1 MKDVYR
7 MNRAVSSRA
16 VTHRRA
22 VTGLATVALLKANFD
37 EGSDHIAMF
46 LPFVLDAVAALGS
59 DDFDVS
65 DVRNLVFTRHRLSI
79 PDATLRTLLQRA
91 AKRVIVRREYRRYF
105 RNREALSDADITPAR
120 ERVEREQ
127 GQLAAALRVFAA
139 ARSRPIASNEEALT
153 LLLGFL
159 ADNEIAMLL
168 DREAPVR
175 GAQHLSLSPRDTRL
189 VARFINDLCLPHAQ
203 LGPYLRG
210 AIEGLVLQNALL
222 LKDIATAPR
231 KFIDLSVYLDTG
243 LLLRVLG
250 FEGPAAKIAAREGL
264 ELLRATNARLAV
276 FEKTVDEIRRIL
288 AIYENKLG
296 TAEGRRSLRPTEVTR
311 YFLTERYSP
320 ADVRQAS
327 ALVEKQLRQLGI
339 EIRPIPLRDPRFT
352 RDETTLTQG
361 LTRPDAPQA
370 DPVEPRVQ
378 HDVDCV
384 AAILTLREGRTPESL
399 DTARAI
405 FATTSAGVVQTVR
418 EWWQASGEPGLP
430 PIIHYI
436 ALSNA
441 AWLKRPGAATDL
453 KVRELTALC
462 AAALRPSRATWDRFV
477 QHLRRL
483 EESGELS
490 TDEAIAVTASGLT
503 DKLLSAVED
512 EDGIDA
518 GTLDDVIERVKA
530 AYRAEADQRVALA
543 EAHAA
548 LQAEQRRQAELKVLS
563 IADFCA
569 RWLARLAFT
578 PAFLLV
584 VVGSFTELPKA
595 FPGFGSVS
603 REVPWFSAV
612 AVAGLSVYALYHDP
626 LKGWRRSLEAWLRK
640 KFRARLL
647 GNVVET

>member
-1 MKDVYR
+1 

-46 LPFVLDAVAALGS
+46 LPFVLDAV
-59 DDFDVS
+59 
-65 DVRNLVFTRHRLSI
+65 
-79 PDATLRTLLQRA
+79 
-91 AKRVIVRREYRRYF
+91 
-105 RNREALSDADITPAR
+105 
-120 ERVEREQ
+120 
-127 GQLAAALRVFAA
+127 AA

-231 KFIDLSVYLDTG
+231 KFIDLWVYLDTG

-370 DPVEPRVQ
+370 DPV
-378 HDVDCV
+378 
-384 AAILTLREGRTPESL
+384 
-399 DTARAI
+399 
-405 FATTSAGVVQTVR
+405 
-418 EWWQASGEPGLP
+418 
-430 PIIHYI
+430 
-436 ALSNA
+436 
-441 AWLKRPGAATDL
+441 
-453 KVRELTALC
+453 
-462 AAALRPSRATWDRFV
+462 
-477 QHLRRL
+477 
-483 EESGELS
+483 
-490 TDEAIAVTASGLT
+490 
-503 DKLLSAVED
+503 
-512 EDGIDA
+512 
-518 GTLDDVIERVKA
+518 
-530 AYRAEADQRVALA
+530 
-543 EAHAA
+543 
-548 LQAEQRRQAELKVLS
+548 
-563 IADFCA
+563 
-569 RWLARLAFT
+569 
-578 PAFLLV
+578 
-584 VVGSFTELPKA
+584 
-595 FPGFGSVS
+595 
-603 REVPWFSAV
+603 
-612 AVAGLSVYALYHDP
+612 
-626 LKGWRRSLEAWLRK
+626 
-640 KFRARLL
+640 
-647 GNVVET
+647 